1 MFRRLETRLLLAI
14 LAVVVLPFAT
24 FALYLEGQ
32 IAGRMTREF
41 VRQSLAGLAVDLAG
55 EIDLELAERQ
65 RDLSLWAAD
74 PIAAW
79 ALAEHASDPD
89 PERPRWGPKHTRRA
103 VYFDEEYDA
112 PFRLAYELNLNR
124 YVRTKPGLRMLLLID
139 ASGRLVACNGVD
151 AAGELVDMELAERLF
166 AADFSALE
174 WFQEALRG
182 ASVLVDHHISPLLFP
197 GAARGEVPRRAEQAS
212 VGIAAPVP
220 AYLEEQ
226 QIEGVLYA
234 LVAWEAIEAIIR
246 RPVIKDAFRGLV
258 SQGEVPSPYAWIWAK
273 DGDTILTHQN
283 PELYERT
290 VSGPGIGL
298 VQMVEDARQA
308 HSGMYRDYVFEARP
322 KTAAFCRTAPPQ
334 RGFQWVVGVG
344 IDDEDIV
351 AASREQRT
359 LLLRG
364 TAAVLLLAVLWT
376 LVVARRTVAPV
387 QALKQFTRQV
397 AAGDLG
403 ARIALERSDELG
415 QLAQSMNQ
423 MVAELEAQRERLIR
437 AEKDAAWREMARQV
451 AHDLKNPLTPIQLS
465 LDLFERARREGSP
478 QQHELLDRTLEI
490 VRRQVRT
497 LRETANDFY
506 EFTGG
511 QRHRPERLLLRDSLA
526 QVFELH
532 RAWADGSGI
541 RLEIEGQVGPVCVD
555 RSKLERVLTNL
566 TTNALQAIGQGGRLC
581 ARLSERGSG
590 REARVV
596 LDMEDSGPGLSET
609 ARRHLFE
616 PYFTT
621 KGEGTGLGLAIAAR
635 ILEDMGGTLVLENRV
650 DAGGGVLGA
659 RARLELPRDPE
670 AAA

>member
-1 MFRRLETRLLLAI
+1 MFRRLETRLLVAI

-55 EIDLELAERQ
+55 EIDLELAQRQ

-89 PERPRWGPKHTRRA
+89 SERPRWGPKHTRRA
-103 VYFDEEYDA
+103 VFFDEEYDA

-124 YVRTKPGLRMLLLID
+124 YVSIKPGYRALLLID
-139 ASGRLVACNGVD
+139 RQGHLVACNGVD
-151 AAGELVDMELAERLF
+151 GSGQLIDAELAERLF
-166 AADFSALE
+166 AADFSAHD
-174 WFQEALRG
+174 WFQRALG
-182 ASVLVDHHISPLLFP
+182 GESVLVDHHISPLLFP
-197 GAARGEVPRRAEQAS
+197 LPARHEAPRRAEQAS
-212 VGIAAPVP
+212 VGIAAPVS

-226 QIEGVLYA
+226 QIQGVLYA
-234 LVAWEAIEAIIR
+234 LVAWDAVEAIIR

-258 SQGEVPSPYAWIWAK
+258 SQGEVPSPYAWIWAT
-273 DGDTILTHQN
+273 DGDTILTHRN

-298 VQMVEDARQA
+298 SQMVEDARLA
-308 HSGMYRDYVFEARP
+308 HSGMYRDYVFEGRP
-322 KTAAFCRTAPPQ
+322 KTASFCRTAPPL

-397 AAGDLG
+397 AAGDLK
-403 ARIALERSDELG
+403 ARVALQRSDELG

-423 MVAELEAQRERLIR
+423 MVAELETQRERLIR

-465 LDLFERARREGSP
+465 LDLLERARREGSP
-478 QQHELLDRTLEI
+478 QQHEILDRTIEI

-511 QRHRPERLLLRDSLA
+511 QRHRPERLTLSELLA

-532 RAWADGSGI
+532 RAWADGAGI
-541 RLEIEGQVGPVCVD
+541 QLRIEGRGGPLHVD
-555 RSKLERVLTNL
+555 RAKLERVLTNL
-566 TTNALQAIGQGGRLC
+566 TTNALQAMGQGGRLT

-590 REARVV
+590 REARV
-596 LDMEDSGPGLSET
+596 LLELEDSGPGLTET

-621 KGEGTGLGLAIAAR
+621 KGDGTGLGLAIAAR
-635 ILEDMGGTLVLENRV
+635 ILEDMGGKLELENLE
-650 DAGGGVLGA
+650 DGGGQVLGA